1 VRLVI
6 VLVLV
11 LLFVTSC
18 SPAVTVPP
26 TATMPPLAAEITVY
40 GWNEDINP
48 DVLTAFTAEYGVQI
62 NYVSYVDQDSAAADI
77 RAGNVYDVVVMSNEL
92 VQSLGTEG
100 VLAQIDHNVVTNF
113 RNISPNFRDLAYDP
127 QNRHSIPYNWGTNGL
142 IVRTD
147 ALSQPIRRWADVWNL
162 EEDQRIVMWPLP
174 RYGVGAALKSLGY
187 SINSEDEG
195 ELEQARQ
202 RLLELRPHVFLLG
215 ESDFSVAPYL
225 LDGSAVVGMNAG
237 VSEALEGQ
245 AENASIQY
253 VLPEDGAIL
262 WGDNF
267 VVPANSSNQY
277 TAFIFL
283 NFLLRPE
290 NGLLLTEWNQY
301 ATPNDAVRELLDSTV
316 LSNQL
321 LYPSS
326 DQLRNAEILLPLSPE
341 IYQRYLDIWNQFVAA
356 GS

>member
-1 VRLVI
+1 VRLFI
-6 VLVLV
+6 VSLSI

-18 SPAVTVPP
+18 GPTANIAP
-26 TATMPPLAAEITVY
+26 TATTPPLAAEITMY
-40 GWNEDINP
+40 GWGDDISP
-48 DVLTAFTAEYGVQI
+48 DVLTAFAEEYGVQI
-62 NYVSYVDQDSAAADI
+62 NYVSYVDQDTAAADI
-77 RAGNVYDVVVMSNEL
+77 RSGSVYDVVVMSNEL
-92 VQSLGTEG
+92 VQLLGNEG
-100 VLAQIDHNVVTNF
+100 LLAEIDHSIVTNF

-127 QNRHSIPYNWGTNGL
+127 QNRYSVPYNWGTNGL

-147 ALSQPIRRWADVWNL
+147 LLSQPIRRWADVWNL
-162 EEDQRIVMWPLP
+162 ADDQRIVMWPLP

-215 ESDFSVAPYL
+215 DTDYSVAPYL

-237 VSEALEGQ
+237 VNEALEGQ
-245 AENASIQY
+245 EENTSIEY

-267 VVPANSSNQY
+267 VIPANSTNRY
-277 TAFIFL
+277 TALVFL
-283 NFLLRPE
+283 NYLLQPE
-290 NGLLLTEWNQY
+290 NGVMLTEWNQY
-301 ATPNDAVRELLDSTV
+301 ASPNDATRALLDSTV

-356 GS
+356 GN